1 MLDSESFT
9 FTLNMVLKEWLCKI
23 HCIALIKQTRSSKKI
38 CDFFFWSISGP
49 NKKMQSRK
57 KKKKL
62 KDSKEM
68 SLQKGPLENLSKAAE
83 KFMRY
88 FPGLLLS

>member
-38 CDFFFWSISGP
+38 CDFFFFCQFLDQI
-49 NKKMQSRK
+49 KKCSQEK
-57 KKKKL
+57 KKKT
-62 KDSKEM
+62 E
-68 SLQKGPLENLSKAAE
+68 G
-83 KFMRY
+83 
-88 FPGLLLS
+88 